1 MNAKLALSSV
11 LLAAT
16 FAGSAFAETPDL
28 SGQFAAAT
36 GGQASRAEV
45 QAELAAYKKA
55 GVNPWSMSYNPLLS
69 FKSATTREAVVAEY
83 LAARDEVK
91 ALNGEDS
98 GSAYLAQTRAIGAT
112 STLAGTPANAQ

>member
-1 MNAKLALSSV
+1 
-11 LLAAT
+11 
-16 FAGSAFAETPDL
+16 
-28 SGQFAAAT
+28 
-36 GGQASRAEV
+36 
-45 QAELAAYKKA
+45 
-55 GVNPWSMSYNPLLS
+55 MSYNPLLS